1 METVRLLSDSGG
13 IIRNHHL
20 VFCKYTEIHFIL
32 LGGIKAINKSWCSV
46 SLDYISKSSVQFS
59 SVQFI
64 VLLQWCT
71 KKQENCRIFLK
82 RGSPTEATGFIR
94 NGSPSLK
101 LLQQNFNRIIKF
113 FFDRN
118 LPTKWKGHWGKI
130 MICRWWK

>member
-32 LGGIKAINKSWCSV
+32 LGGIKAINKFWCSV

-59 SVQFI
+59 SVYCFVI
-64 VLLQWCT
+64 MMYKK
-71 KKQENCRIFLK
+71 KKQENCPIFFK
-82 RGSPTEATGFIR
+82 TRKPKGRHRAYKEWA
-94 NGSPSLK
+94 PSVK

-113 FFDRN
+113 IFNRN
-118 LPTKWKGHWGKI
+118 LPTKKKGHWGKI
-130 MICRWWK
+130 MICWW

>member
-59 SVQFI
+59 SVYCFVI
-64 VLLQWCT
+64 MMY
-71 KKQENCRIFLK
+71 KKTRKLSTFFKTRKPK
-82 RGSPTEATGFIR
+82 RSHRVYKEWA
-94 NGSPSLK
+94 PSVK
-101 LLQQNFNRIIKF
+101 FLQQHFNRIVKF
-113 FFDRN
+113 FLTEIYPQRGRDTVVKSWFVDDKR
-118 LPTKWKGHWGKI
+118 
-130 MICRWWK
+130 